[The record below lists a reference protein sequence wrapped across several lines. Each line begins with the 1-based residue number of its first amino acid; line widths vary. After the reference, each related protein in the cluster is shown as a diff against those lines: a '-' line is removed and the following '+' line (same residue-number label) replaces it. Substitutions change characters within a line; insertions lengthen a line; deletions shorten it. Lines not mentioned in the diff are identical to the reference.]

1 MNRELPDVQAGF
13 RNGFPGGSD
22 GKEFMCSVGHPGSI
36 PGLGRSPREGNSNP
50 LHYSGLENAMD
61 RGAWW
66 AAVHRVTKSQTRLND
81 FTFTF
86 RRQYDSNI
94 RKPCYRK
101 GISFLR
107 CHSEVSQ
114 TGDLKKKKCI
124 SLQFW
129 GLEVQDQ
136 GFSWIKF
143 FWCLSPWFIDDLLC
157 YRVQTHTADCVK
169 GQ

>member
-36 PGLGRSPREGNSNP
+36 PGLGRSPREGNSTP

-66 AAVHRVTKSQTRLND
+66 AAVQRVTKSQTRLSD

-101 GISFLR
+101 GIRFLR

-136 GFSWIKF
+136 GFS
-143 FWCLSPWFIDDLLC
+143 
-157 YRVQTHTADCVK
+157 
-169 GQ
+169 

>member
-22 GKEFMCSVGHPGSI
+22 GKEFMCRVGHPGSI
-36 PGLGRSPREGNSNP
+36 PDLGRSPREGNSNP

-66 AAVHRVTKSQTRLND
+66 AAVHRVTKSQTRLSD

-136 GFSWIKF
+136 GFS
-143 FWCLSPWFIDDLLC
+143 
-157 YRVQTHTADCVK
+157 
-169 GQ
+169 

>member
-36 PGLGRSPREGNSNP
+36 PDLGRSPREGNSNP

-66 AAVHRVTKSQTRLND
+66 AAVHRVTKSQTRLSD

-101 GISFLR
+101 GIRFLR

-136 GFSWIKF
+136 GFS
-143 FWCLSPWFIDDLLC
+143 
-157 YRVQTHTADCVK
+157 
-169 GQ
+169 

>member
-136 GFSWIKF
+136 GFS
-143 FWCLSPWFIDDLLC
+143 
-157 YRVQTHTADCVK
+157 
-169 GQ
+169 

>member
-36 PGLGRSPREGNSNP
+36 PDLGRSPREGNSNP

-66 AAVHRVTKSQTRLND
+66 AAVHRVTKSQTRLSD

-136 GFSWIKF
+136 GFS
-143 FWCLSPWFIDDLLC
+143 
-157 YRVQTHTADCVK
+157 
-169 GQ
+169 